1 MSFMTATL
9 TDAEIDALS
18 SDAFDHDGAIRK
30 LDKIMR
36 SLNTDPN
43 SFIESIRVK
52 NTLDAY
58 VQRAKLEPTL
68 PALRLILNCEYKL
81 WKLAEETPMKH
92 KVYLSHW
99 IEALQEINNEAAE
112 GQEDKATSNDT
123 VTAAEARRT
132 RAEYIMGLLLWEPSS
147 SKASPHLIL
156 DRLKMDGVPL
166 ATFDLEPYM
175 CMLVETE
182 VWDELPEPKV
192 RAPAQ
197 PVQKPTAPAEDEE
210 SLHVTQAQEVNSS
223 QSWDE
228 AIIRKLKFEPE
239 QAVQELAHLP
249 LELSSLE
256 FLTKLHT
263 NHTFVDSGIDGQDV
277 TIHFIQHAMRL
288 IEKMEAPPS
297 TSQEETTTNGTT
309 NGTANGTAN
318 GTTNGSTNGVS
329 NGTPI
334 VEYGKDAQRRAVMIL
349 LLFIKSSITK
359 GFVEAGALFYE
370 LQEICIRYIWI
381 KEVRDFKAWTQGQ
394 FGVN

>member
-18 SDAFDHDGAIRK
+18 SSAFNHDGAIRQ
-30 LDKIMR
+30 LDRIIR
-36 SLNTDPN
+36 SLNADPT

-68 PALRLILNCEYKL
+68 PVLRLILNCEYKL
-81 WKLAEETPMKH
+81 WKLAEATPMRFKT
-92 KVYLSHW
+92 YLSHW
-99 IEALQEINNEAAE
+99 VEAFMETNNEAAE
-112 GQEDKATSNDT
+112 GQENKATGNDT
-123 VTAAEARRT
+123 VTTAEVRKT

-156 DRLKMDGVPL
+156 DRLKMDGIPL

-175 CMLVETE
+175 RMLVETE
-182 VWDELPEPKV
+182 VWDELPEPK
-192 RAPAQ
+192 
-197 PVQKPTAPAEDEE
+197 PVQKPIAPVEDEE
-210 SLHVTQAQEVNSS
+210 LLHQTQAQEVNSS

-228 AIIRKLKFEPE
+228 AIVRKLRYEPE

-249 LELSSLE
+249 LELSSLD
-256 FLTKLHT
+256 FLTRLHA
-263 NHTFVDSGIDGQDV
+263 NHTFEENGINGQDV
-277 TIHFIQHAMRL
+277 STHFIQHAMRL
-288 IEKMEAPPS
+288 IEKMEAPPPPEE
-297 TSQEETTTNGTT
+297 EETTTNGTVNGIT
-309 NGTANGTAN
+309 NGAIN
-318 GTTNGSTNGVS
+318 GTTNGVG

-370 LQEICIRYIWI
+370 LQEICIRYVWI
-381 KEVRDFKAWTQGQ
+381 KEVRDFKAWAQGQ
-394 FGVN
+394 FGSN